1 MLLVGLI
8 VVLYA
13 LIVSYYAGIVSDIES
28 VKVDVVLLVGKILII
43 NAFGSD
49 WIRLIK
55 CRLDWFWILDLIF
68 NIQDQ
73 VTIFAIMMARPCLLF
88 FSCFF
93 FAVCVGLGVRSL
105 PEMLMKIFTTVCS
118 WFAWSL
124 SQFPKFWLFYKT

>member
-28 VKVDVVLLVGKILII
+28 VKVNVVLLVGKILII

-55 CRLDWFWILDLIF
+55 CRLD
-68 NIQDQ
+68 
-73 VTIFAIMMARPCLLF
+73 
-88 FSCFF
+88 
-93 FAVCVGLGVRSL
+93 
-105 PEMLMKIFTTVCS
+105 
-118 WFAWSL
+118 
-124 SQFPKFWLFYKT
+124 